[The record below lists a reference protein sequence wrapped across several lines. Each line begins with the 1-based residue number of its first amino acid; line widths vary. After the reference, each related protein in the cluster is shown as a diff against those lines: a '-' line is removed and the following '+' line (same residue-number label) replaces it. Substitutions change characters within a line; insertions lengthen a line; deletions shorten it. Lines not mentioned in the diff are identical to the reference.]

1 MSDRKNERNRK
12 EDMTMQMN
20 PSLVIRNYL
29 IGRRK
34 CYNVHTLPTIF
45 CY

>member
-1 MSDRKNERNRK
+1 MSDRKKERIRK
-12 EDMTMQMN
+12 GDMTMQMN
-20 PSLVIRNYL
+20 SSLVIKNYL
-29 IGRRK
+29 AGRLK

>member
-1 MSDRKNERNRK
+1 MSDRKNERKR
-12 EDMTMQMN
+12 E
-20 PSLVIRNYL
+20 SLDDANELKFDNKIHP
-29 IGRRK
+29 IGSRK

>member
-20 PSLVIRNYL
+20 PSLVIKNDL

>member
-1 MSDRKNERNRK
+1 MNVRKKERNRK

-20 PSLVIRNYL
+20 SSLVIKNYL

-34 CYNVHTLPTIF
+34 CYNVHTLPTIL

>member
-1 MSDRKNERNRK
+1 MSVRKKERNRK

-20 PSLVIRNYL
+20 SSLVIKNYL

-34 CYNVHTLPTIF
+34 C
-45 CY
+45 